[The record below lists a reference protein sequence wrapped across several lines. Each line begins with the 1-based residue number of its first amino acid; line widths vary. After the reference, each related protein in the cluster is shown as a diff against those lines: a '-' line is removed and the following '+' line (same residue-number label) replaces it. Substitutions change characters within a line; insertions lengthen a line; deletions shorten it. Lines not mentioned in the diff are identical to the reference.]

1 MNTESIGKQFA
12 RMGARFRLVH
22 QQTNRRDLNTDYA
35 LDIRSDR
42 NGQIFELRMP
52 EAVEASHDVTVLQ
65 VQPQD
70 RHLVL
75 LVKNQQRK
83 DRFLC
88 GHDEREWFVAAVPE
102 AVTTV
107 VQAKEAL
114 KPTVIRSAEVRSG
127 LRASERAR
135 RRNAASIRQGE
146 WFFVPRPGMTVRSAF
161 VLCDEPIRRGSGKP
175 HLVSEL
181 FRTGGEKVYVCSRHP
196 NGVAESRYMRIL
208 ASNPKAKSWGWNMMR
223 RNPGVYARG
232 MVRHPDHATI
242 TLPYWH
248 QVLMNTEHESPTMAR
263 VAFLD

>member
-22 QQTNRRDLNTDYA
+22 QHVARWGNRSDYA

-52 EAVEASHDVTVLQ
+52 EAVEASHDVAVLN

-75 LVKNQQRK
+75 LVKNSQRK

-107 VQAKEAL
+107 TQAKEAL
-114 KPTVIRSAEVRSG
+114 KPTAIRLAEVRSG
-127 LRASERAR
+127 LRTSERAR

-146 WFFVPRPGMTVRSAF
+146 WFFVPS
-161 VLCDEPIRRGSGKP
+161 
-175 HLVSEL
+175 
-181 FRTGGEKVYVCSRHP
+181 SRHDGHLDLCP
-196 NGVAESRYMRIL
+196 
-208 ASNPKAKSWGWNMMR
+208 
-223 RNPGVYARG
+223 
-232 MVRHPDHATI
+232 VR
-242 TLPYWH
+242 
-248 QVLMNTEHESPTMAR
+248 
-263 VAFLD
+263 

>member
-22 QQTNRRDLNTDYA
+22 QEAARWSRNSDYA

-42 NGQIFELRMP
+42 HGQVFELRMP
-52 EAVEASHDVTVLQ
+52 EAVEASHDVAVLN

-75 LVKNQQRK
+75 LVKNSQRK

-107 VQAKEAL
+107 TQAKESL
-114 KPTVIRSAEVRSG
+114 KPKAIRHAEVRWG

-135 RRNAASIRQGE
+135 RHNAASIRQGE
-146 WFFVPRPGMTVRSAF
+146 WFFLPRPGMTVASAF
-161 VLCDEPIRRGSGKP
+161 VRCDEPIRRGGGKP
-175 HLVSEL
+175 HLVAQL
-181 FRTGGEKVYVCSRHP
+181 YRTGGEVVHVCTRYP
-196 NGVAESRYMRIL
+196 NGLAESQYQKLL
-208 ASNPKAKSWGWNMMR
+208 ASRPKAKSWGWTMMR

-232 MVRHPDHATI
+232 TVRHPDHATI

-248 QVLMNTEHESPTMAR
+248 QVLMNTETESPTMAK